1 MIFFVLNLTILS
13 WSNVDTTMDPET
25 ADILIRSRYTIL
37 QILEDRGY
45 DTTYYRNISPDQII
59 ELASG
64 TTDAGNK
71 ALNIGVDARPGGP
84 ATCPDAAVVYQIVD
98 RLRTRLGT
106 FLRDL
111 YDKDV
116 NKDALDYTT
125 DVIIL
130 LNEPYNEAF
139 DKAALQM
146 WQTNK
151 ARVTFFHIKQVVVHL
166 GRHELVPPHRKLS
179 AEEARAELERW
190 RITQRSQLPLIKHHD
205 IQSRI
210 LGLVPGDIVEVL
222 RPSATTGVSRVL
234 RICAA

>member
-1 MIFFVLNLTILS
+1 
-13 WSNVDTTMDPET
+13 MDPET
-25 ADILIRSRYTIL
+25 ADILIRSRSTLL

-45 DTTYYRNISPDQII
+45 NTFDYRNISPDQIL
-59 ELASG
+59 ELAEGGS
-64 TTDAGNK
+64 K
-71 ALNIGVDARPGGP
+71 ALNISVHSNSGDAKKGVCAHAD
-84 ATCPDAAVVYQIVD
+84 VIYQIND

-106 FLRDL
+106 YLRDL
-111 YDKDV
+111 YDKTLSKSAMDE
-116 NKDALDYTT
+116 TH

-130 LNEPYNEAF
+130 INEPYNEAF

-146 WQTNK
+146 WQNKK

-179 AEEARAELERW
+179 GDEARAEIERW
-190 RITQRSQLPLIKHHD
+190 RLTQRSQLPLIKHHD

-210 LGLVPGDIVEVL
+210 LGLVPGDMVEIL
-222 RPSATTGVSRVL
+222 RPSATAGVTRVI

>member
-1 MIFFVLNLTILS
+1 
-13 WSNVDTTMDPET
+13 MDPET

-45 DTTYYRNISPDQII
+45 DTKAYRNISPDQIL

-64 TTDAGNK
+64 TTVEGNK
-71 ALNIGVDARPGGP
+71 ALTMKVAAHTGGP
-84 ATCPDAAVVYQIVD
+84 ATCSDAVVVYQIVD

-116 NKDALDYTT
+116 TKDALDYTS

-166 GRHELVPPHRKLS
+166 GRHELVPPHRKLNP
-179 AEEARAELERW
+179 EEARAELERW

-222 RPSATTGVSRVL
+222 RPSATAGVSRVL

>member
-1 MIFFVLNLTILS
+1 
-13 WSNVDTTMDPET
+13 MDPET
-25 ADILIRSRYTIL
+25 ADILIRSRSTLL

-45 DTTYYRNISPDQII
+45 NTFDYRNISPDQIL
-59 ELASG
+59 ELAEGGS
-64 TTDAGNK
+64 K
-71 ALNIGVDARPGGP
+71 ALNISVHANSGEPKK
-84 ATCPDAAVVYQIVD
+84 AACAHADVIYQIND

-106 FLRDL
+106 YLRDL
-111 YDKDV
+111 YDKTLS
-116 NKDALDYTT
+116 KSAMDATH

-130 LNEPYNEAF
+130 INEPYNEAF

-146 WQTNK
+146 WQTKK

-179 AEEARAELERW
+179 GDEARAEIERW
-190 RITQRSQLPLIKHHD
+190 RLTQRSQLPLIKHHD

-210 LGLVPGDIVEVL
+210 LGLVPGDMVEIL
-222 RPSATTGVSRVL
+222 RPSATAGVTRVI

>member
-1 MIFFVLNLTILS
+1 
-13 WSNVDTTMDPET
+13 MDPET

-45 DTTYYRNISPDQII
+45 DTSDYSHISPDQIL
-59 ELASG
+59 ELAGG

-71 ALNIGVDARPGGP
+71 ALDIHVDARPGGP
-84 ATCPDAAVVYQIVD
+84 ATCENAVVIYQIVD
-98 RLRTRLGT
+98 RLRTHLNT
-106 FLRDL
+106 YLRDL
-111 YDKDV
+111 YDATLR
-116 NKDALDYTT
+116 KDAMKYTT

-151 ARVTFFHIKQVVVHL
+151 GRLTFFHIKQVVVHL

-179 AEEARAELERW
+179 PEEARAELERW

-222 RPSATTGVSRVL
+222 RPSATAGVSRVL

>member
-1 MIFFVLNLTILS
+1 
-13 WSNVDTTMDPET
+13 MDPET
-25 ADILIRSRYTIL
+25 ADILIRSRSTLL

-45 DTTYYRNISPDQII
+45 NTIDYRNISPEQIL
-59 ELASG
+59 ELAEGGS
-64 TTDAGNK
+64 K
-71 ALNIGVDARPGGP
+71 ALNISVHSNSGDVKKGVCAHAD
-84 ATCPDAAVVYQIVD
+84 VIYQIND

-106 FLRDL
+106 YLRDL
-111 YDKDV
+111 YDKSLSKSAMDE
-116 NKDALDYTT
+116 TH

-130 LNEPYNEAF
+130 INEPYNEAF

-146 WQTNK
+146 WQNKK

-179 AEEARAELERW
+179 GDEARAEIERW
-190 RITQRSQLPLIKHHD
+190 RLTQRSQLPLIKHHD

-210 LGLVPGDIVEVL
+210 LGLVPGDMVEIL
-222 RPSATTGVSRVL
+222 RPSATAGVTRVI

>member
-1 MIFFVLNLTILS
+1 
-13 WSNVDTTMDPET
+13 MDPET
-25 ADILIRSRYTIL
+25 ADILIRSRFTIL

-45 DTTYYRNISPDQII
+45 NTTEYRNISPDQIL

-64 TTDAGNK
+64 TTENGNK
-71 ALNIGVDARPGGP
+71 ALDIAVPARPDGP
-84 ATCPDAAVVYQIVD
+84 ATCPDAVVIYQIVD
-98 RLRTRLGT
+98 RLRTHLNT
-106 FLRDL
+106 YLRDL
-111 YDKDV
+111 YDPAV
-116 NKDALDYTT
+116 RKDALKYST

-151 ARVTFFHIKQVVVHL
+151 GRLTFFHIKQVVVHL
-166 GRHELVPPHRKLS
+166 GRHEMVPPHRKLTP
-179 AEEARAELERW
+179 EEARAELERW

-222 RPSATTGVSRVL
+222 RPSATAGVSRVL

>member
-1 MIFFVLNLTILS
+1 
-13 WSNVDTTMDPET
+13 MDPET

-45 DTTYYRNISPDQII
+45 DTKEYRNISPDQIL

-71 ALNIGVDARPGGP
+71 ALDIYVNARPGGP
-84 ATCPDAAVVYQIVD
+84 ATCPQAAVIYQIVD
-98 RLRTRLGT
+98 RLRTHLNT
-106 FLRDL
+106 FLRDA
-111 YDKDV
+111 YDLSLK
-116 NKDALDYTT
+116 KDALRYTT

-179 AEEARAELERW
+179 PEEARAELEHW

-222 RPSATTGVSRVL
+222 RPSSTSGISRIL

>member
-1 MIFFVLNLTILS
+1 VLNLTILS
-13 WSNVDTTMDPET
+13 WSFVDTTMDPET

-45 DTTYYRNISPDQII
+45 NTKDYRNISPDQIL

-71 ALNIGVDARPGGP
+71 ALNIGVTAREGGA
-84 ATCPDAAVVYQIVD
+84 ATCPVAVVNYQIVD

-111 YDKDV
+111 YDKEV
-116 NKDALDYTT
+116 SKDALEYNY

-222 RPSATTGVSRVL
+222 RPSPTTGVSRVL

>member
-1 MIFFVLNLTILS
+1 
-13 WSNVDTTMDPET
+13 MDPET
-25 ADILIRSRYTIL
+25 ADILIRGRFTIL

-45 DTTYYRNISPDQII
+45 NTVDYRNISPDQIL
-59 ELASG
+59 ELAEGGS
-64 TTDAGNK
+64 K
-71 ALNIGVDARPGGP
+71 ALTINVNAYNSDMS
-84 ATCPDAAVVYQIVD
+84 TVKAACANADVIYQIND

-106 FLRDL
+106 YLRDL
-111 YDKDV
+111 YDKSLSK
-116 NKDALDYTT
+116 NAMDATH

-130 LNEPYNEAF
+130 INEPYNEAF

-146 WQTNK
+146 WQTKK

-179 AEEARAELERW
+179 GDEARAEIERW
-190 RITQRSQLPLIKHHD
+190 RLTQRSQLPLIKHHD

-210 LGLVPGDIVEVL
+210 LGLVPGDMVEIL
-222 RPSATTGVSRVL
+222 RPSATAGVTRVI

>member
-1 MIFFVLNLTILS
+1 
-13 WSNVDTTMDPET
+13 MDPET

-45 DTTYYRNISPDQII
+45 DTEDYRHISPDQIL
-59 ELASG
+59 ELAGG

-71 ALNIGVDARPGGP
+71 ALDIHVMARPGGP
-84 ATCPDAAVVYQIVD
+84 ATCPNAVVIYQIVD
-98 RLRTRLGT
+98 RLRTHLNT
-106 FLRDL
+106 YLRDL
-111 YDKDV
+111 YDATLR
-116 NKDALDYTT
+116 KDAVKYTA

-151 ARVTFFHIKQVVVHL
+151 GRLTFFHIKQVVVHL

-179 AEEARAELERW
+179 PEEARAELERW

-222 RPSATTGVSRVL
+222 RPSATSGVSRVL

>member
-1 MIFFVLNLTILS
+1 
-13 WSNVDTTMDPET
+13 MDPET
-25 ADILIRSRYTIL
+25 ADILIRSRSTIL

-45 DTTYYRNISPDQII
+45 NTFDYRNISPDQIL
-59 ELASG
+59 ELAEGGS
-64 TTDAGNK
+64 K
-71 ALNIGVDARPGGP
+71 ALNISVHSNSGDAKP
-84 ATCPDAAVVYQIVD
+84 AACAHADVIYQIND

-106 FLRDL
+106 YLRDL
-111 YDKDV
+111 YDKTLSKSAMDS
-116 NKDALDYTT
+116 TH

-130 LNEPYNEAF
+130 INEPYNEAF

-146 WQTNK
+146 WQTKK

-179 AEEARAELERW
+179 GDEAREEIERW
-190 RITQRSQLPLIKHHD
+190 RLTQRSQLPLIKHHD

-210 LGLVPGDIVEVL
+210 LGLVPGDMVEIL
-222 RPSATTGVSRVL
+222 RPSATAGVTRVI